1 VALRP
6 EEYERAADAV
16 GCLPQGELY
25 SGRIARIALDASG
38 VAERI
43 AELEAELAE
52 LKAALPEVTR
62 MGPRALLA
70 YRRARRR

>member
-1 VALRP
+1 MVLLP
-6 EEYERAADAV
+6 EEYWRAAEAL
-16 GCLPQGELY
+16 GCVPDGGLNSIDL
-25 SGRIARIALDASG
+25 ARVALDASG

-43 AELEAELAE
+43 AGLEAELAQ